1 MGVLRKISRILGI
14 YKVYEKV
21 LEDEVRKEV
30 LPSHIALILDGNR
43 RWARNK
49 KLPTWIGHKYGAKK
63 VEEVLDWMLEL
74 GIKIVT
80 LYVLSTENLKRD
92 KKELEKLFNIISE
105 YLDRAIN
112 SETIERYNVRVKA
125 IGNLNL
131 LPKRIRSKI
140 NRLEEKTAQNNKR
153 FLNIAI
159 AYGGRL
165 EIVNATRKIAS
176 DVIKGKIKVEEIDE
190 KLFEKYLFTSH
201 LPHPSPD
208 LVIRTSGEERL
219 SNFLLWQ
226 SAYSELIF
234 LDIYWPDFRRI
245 DLLRAIRTY
254 QKRHRRF
261 GL

>member
-1 MGVLRKISRILGI
+1 MFRKVLKALGI
-14 YKVYEKV
+14 YKLYEKL
-21 LEDEVRKEV
+21 LENEVKSGN
-30 LPSHIALILDGNR
+30 LPNHIALILDGNR
-43 RWARNK
+43 RWAKMRN
-49 KLPTWIGHKYGAKK
+49 LPSWLGHEKGAKK
-63 VEEVLDWMLEL
+63 VEEVLDWMLDL
-74 GIKIVT
+74 GIKTVT

-92 KKELEKLFNIISE
+92 KRELEKLFHIISK
-105 YLDRAIN
+105 YLDKALNNEKILK
-112 SETIERYNVRVKA
+112 YGVKVKA
-125 IGNLNL
+125 IGNLSL
-131 LPKRIRSKI
+131 LPIEIQNKIRA
-140 NRLEEKTAQNNKR
+140 LEAKTASNNER

-165 EIVNATRKIAS
+165 EIINATKKIAQ
-176 DVIKGKIKVEEIDE
+176 DVLEGKIKIDEIDE

-201 LPHPSPD
+201 LPNPSPD

>member
-1 MGVLRKISRILGI
+1 MRLFRKVLKALGI
-14 YKVYEKV
+14 YKLYEKL
-21 LEDEVRKEV
+21 LENEVKSGN
-30 LPSHIALILDGNR
+30 LPNHIALILDGNR
-43 RWARNK
+43 RWAKMRN
-49 KLPTWIGHKYGAKK
+49 LPSWLGHEKGAKK
-63 VEEVLDWMLEL
+63 VEEVLDWMLDL
-74 GIKIVT
+74 GIKTVT

-92 KKELEKLFNIISE
+92 KRELEKLFHIISK
-105 YLDRAIN
+105 YLDKALNNEKILK
-112 SETIERYNVRVKA
+112 YGVKVKA
-125 IGNLNL
+125 IGNLSL
-131 LPKRIRSKI
+131 LPIEIQNKIRA
-140 NRLEEKTAQNNKR
+140 LEAKTASNNER

-165 EIVNATRKIAS
+165 EIINATKKIAQ
-176 DVIKGKIKVEEIDE
+176 DVLEGKIKIDEIDE

-201 LPHPSPD
+201 LPNPSPD

>member
-1 MGVLRKISRILGI
+1 MGILRNISKIFGI
-14 YKVYEKV
+14 YKIYEKV
-21 LEDEVRKEV
+21 LEDEIKGGE
-30 LPSHIALILDGNR
+30 LPNHVALILDGNR
-43 RWARNK
+43 RWAKNK
-49 KLPTWIGHKYGAKK
+49 RLPTWIGHKYGAQK
-63 VEEVLDWMLEL
+63 VEQVLNWMLEI
-74 GIKIVT
+74 GVRIVT

-92 KKELEKLFNIISE
+92 KIELEKLFNIIGE
-105 YLDRAIN
+105 YLDRAIT
-112 SETIERYNVRVKA
+112 SEVIEKYEVKVKA
-125 IGNLNL
+125 IGNLKL
-131 LPKRIRSKI
+131 LPKEIREKI
-140 NRLEEKTAQNNKR
+140 YKLENKTAKNEKR

-165 EIVNATRKIAS
+165 EIINATKKIAV
-176 DVIKGKIKVEEIDE
+176 DILKGRIKVEDINE
-190 KLFEKYLFTSH
+190 KLFERYLFTSY
-201 LPHPSPD
+201 LPNPSPD

-234 LDIYWPDFRRI
+234 LDIYWPDFRKI

>member
-1 MGVLRKISRILGI
+1 MRLFRKVLKALGI
-14 YKVYEKV
+14 YKLYEKL
-21 LEDEVRKEV
+21 LESEVKSGN
-30 LPSHIALILDGNR
+30 LPNHIALILDGNR
-43 RWARNK
+43 RWAKMRN
-49 KLPTWIGHKYGAKK
+49 LPSWLGHEKGAKK
-63 VEEVLDWMLEL
+63 VEEALDWMLDL
-74 GIKIVT
+74 GIKTVT

-92 KKELEKLFNIISE
+92 KRELEKLFHIISK
-105 YLDRAIN
+105 YLDKALNNEKILK
-112 SETIERYNVRVKA
+112 YGVKVKA
-125 IGNLNL
+125 IGNLSS
-131 LPKRIRSKI
+131 LPIEIQNKIRA
-140 NRLEEKTAQNNKR
+140 LEAKTASNNER

-165 EIVNATRKIAS
+165 EIINATRKIVQ
-176 DVIKGKIKVEEIDE
+176 DVLEDKIKVDEIDE

-201 LPHPSPD
+201 LPNPSPD